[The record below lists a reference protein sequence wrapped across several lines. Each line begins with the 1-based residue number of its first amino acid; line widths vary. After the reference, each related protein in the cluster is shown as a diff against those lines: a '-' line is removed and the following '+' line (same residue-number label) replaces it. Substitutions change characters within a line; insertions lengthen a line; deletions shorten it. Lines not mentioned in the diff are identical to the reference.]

1 MKLPIQVQAQSIKKM
16 YDSLY
21 EDLKVKYGL
30 TMNEIMFLLYLDKHQ
45 MKNTARE
52 IVEDLMVTKSHIS
65 KSVDSLA
72 RDNIIIRVRDE
83 FDKKIIR
90 LYISESADSL
100 LNELKE
106 REKWI
111 MKNITAGISK
121 EELET
126 FNKVLE
132 MMQKNMMKFSEKR
145 KN

>member
-132 MMQKNMMKFSEKR
+132 MMQKNMIKFSEKR

>member
-132 MMQKNMMKFSEKR
+132 MMQKNMMKFS
-145 KN
+145 

>member
-132 MMQKNMMKFSEKR
+132 KMQQNMMKFSEKR
-145 KN
+145 NN

>member
-30 TMNEIMFLLYLDKHQ
+30 TMNGIMFLLYLDKHQ